1 MIQKA
6 ANTCPTPG
14 SVTVFPLYSPDLVLQ
29 PGIEPVSPAL
39 QGGSLTTGHLGSPT
53 TKTF

>member
-29 PGIEPVSPAL
+29 QLSPSYLSRRAS
-39 QGGSLTTGHLGSPT
+39 G
-53 TKTF
+53 